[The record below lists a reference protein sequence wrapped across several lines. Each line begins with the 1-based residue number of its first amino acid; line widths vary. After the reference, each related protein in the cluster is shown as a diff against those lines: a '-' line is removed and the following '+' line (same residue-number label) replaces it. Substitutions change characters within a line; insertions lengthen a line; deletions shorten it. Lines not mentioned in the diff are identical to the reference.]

1 MKKNILH
8 LYILAVVLFAASA
21 FTACSNNDEQAN
33 GTPVNTYTITVN
45 ATKGDDASSAPSNRA
60 LALDDTKLNATWAAG
75 EQVTVYNVT
84 KSTELTGNLTA
95 QSAGASTTLTGTL
108 TTSGIAVNDVL
119 TLKFLSPNYT
129 SQEGTLDYIAAHCD
143 YATAT
148 VTVSSISGNNITTT
162 AANFTN
168 QQAIVKFSLKD
179 NAKANDNDLSAT
191 QLVVT
196 ADGTSYTVTPTSAT
210 NELYVAV
217 PGFASQDV
225 ALAATVG
232 NDTYTY
238 TKTGVTF
245 DNGKYYTVSVKMSLV
260 KTLAKTLANATADD
274 IGKIVGTD
282 GKIYNTANEAT
293 NPAAMIAY
301 ISSKGHG
308 LAIALTDDGSDYF
321 TTACSNAA
329 GHTPTVTSFNWK
341 MPSRTDWEHMF
352 TACGISGDGQGNN
365 PLDWTNQGFRDKLTA
380 CGADIQA
387 DILTDNTYWT
397 GTDLGNGSAYVA
409 IFSGTQSCSFQS
421 DDKGTSFNVR
431 AVLEF

>member
-1 MKKNILH
+1 MKKNFLH
-8 LYILAVVLFAASA
+8 FYILAVVLFAASA
-21 FTACSNNDEQAN
+21 FTSCSNNDEQASVL
-33 GTPVNTYTITVN
+33 PVNTYTITVN
-45 ATKGDDASSAPSNRA
+45 ATKGDDVSSAPSNRA
-60 LALDDTKLNATWAAG
+60 LSFVGPTLTATWTKDDVVA
-75 EQVTVYNVT
+75 VY
-84 KSTELTGNLTA
+84 KSETHLGDLTA
-95 QSAGASTTLTGTL
+95 QSSGTSTTLSGTL
-108 TTSGIAVNDVL
+108 TGSVLAGDEL

-168 QQAIVKFSLKD
+168 QQAIVKFTLKD
-179 NAKANDNDLSAT
+179 KANDNDLSAT

-196 ADGTSYTVTPTSAT
+196 VNGTSYTVTPTSAT
-210 NELYVAV
+210 NVFYVAV
-217 PGFASQDV
+217 PGFASQNV

-260 KTLAKTLANATADD
+260 KTLANATADD
-274 IGKIVGTD
+274 IGKIVDTD

-293 NPAAMIAY
+293 NPAAMIAS

-308 LAIALTDDGSDYF
+308 LAIALSDEKDDVYF
-321 TTACSNAA
+321 SKAPEKAA
-329 GHTPTVTSFNWK
+329 AHEPTVTGYDWKLPSKDDWQNMFLGCRIDGDASSATNEMKVAGFRTKVNSAGTSIDDKYYWSSTSSGSNYYVVYFN
-341 MPSRTDWEHMF
+341 STDW
-352 TACGISGDGQGNN
+352 AYISLLPNE
-365 PLDWTNQGFRDKLTA
+365 PYL
-380 CGADIQA
+380 
-387 DILTDNTYWT
+387 
-397 GTDLGNGSAYVA
+397 
-409 IFSGTQSCSFQS
+409 
-421 DDKGTSFNVR
+421 VR

>member
-1 MKKNILH
+1 MKKNILYF
-8 LYILAVVLFAASA
+8 YILAVVLFAASA

-33 GTPVNTYTITVN
+33 VLPVNTYTITVN

-60 LALDDTKLNATWAAG
+60 LSISGSQLIASWTKDDVVA
-75 EQVTVYNVT
+75 VY
-84 KSTELTGNLTA
+84 KSETHLGNLKA
-95 QSAGASTTLTGTL
+95 LSSGASTTLTGTL
-108 TTSGIAVNDVL
+108 EGTIEVNDEL
-119 TLKFLSPNYT
+119 TLKFLSPNYA
-129 SQEGTLDYIAAHCD
+129 SQEGTLDYIAANCD
-143 YATAT
+143 YATAS
-148 VTVSSISGNNITTT
+148 VTVSSIDGGNITTT

-168 QQAIVKFSLKD
+168 QQAIVKFTLKD
-179 NAKANDNDLSAT
+179 KANDNDLSAT

-282 GKIYNTANEAT
+282 GKIYNTAKEAT
-293 NPAAMIAY
+293 NPAAMIAS

-308 LAIALTDDGSDYF
+308 LAIALSDEKDDVYF
-321 TTACSNAA
+321 SKAPEKAA
-329 GHTPTVTSFNWK
+329 AHEPTVTGYDWK
-341 MPSRTDWEHMF
+341 LPSKDDWQNMFLGCRIDGDASSAAADMKVAGFRTKVSNAGTGF
-352 TACGISGDGQGNN
+352 TDGQ
-365 PLDWTNQGFRDKLTA
+365 
-380 CGADIQA
+380 
-387 DILTDNTYWT
+387 TYW
-397 GTDLGNGSAYVA
+397 
-409 IFSGTQSCSFQS
+409 CSTPSNYMVYFTN
-421 DDKGTSFNVR
+421 TSWANISSSTNEERKVR
-431 AVLEF
+431 AVLAF